1 MPEIFREGPYV
12 FRFYAL
18 DKGEPPHVHV
28 RRDRS
33 DVKFWLSRGDP
44 PSVELAKDRGF
55 PGHEVRKARKLVE
68 KHRKQLLEEWHDYF
82 DA

>member
-1 MPEIFREGPYV
+1 MPELFREGPYV

-28 RRDRS
+28 RRDRQ
-33 DVKFWLSRGDP
+33 DVKFWLDP
-44 PSVELAKDRGF
+44 VKEAKNRGF
-55 PGHEVRKARKLVE
+55 PGHEVRKIRRLVE
-68 KHRKQLLEEWHDYF
+68 KHESELIAEWHDYF